1 MRFKDLRMLS
11 NARYYDLEV
20 YGRDG
25 ATRMV
30 SDLDEENRMDR
41 GSLAAYA
48 DAEVVRF
55 QPIINDAGFP
65 ALEVML
71 REP

>member
-20 YGRDG
+20 YSKDG
-25 ATRMV
+25 GSRVIAN
-30 SDLDEENRMDR
+30 LDVEDR
-41 GSLAAYA
+41 AHKVKLYSFA

-55 QPIINDAGFP
+55 QPIITEDGFP
-65 ALEVML
+65 ALEVEL
-71 REP
+71 NV

>member
-25 ATRMV
+25 DMRMIPT
-30 SDLDEENRMDR
+30 LDAENRVDKQ
-41 GSLAAYA
+41 SLAVYA

-55 QPIINDAGFP
+55 QPIINDDGFP
-65 ALEVML
+65 ALEVEL
-71 REP
+71 NV